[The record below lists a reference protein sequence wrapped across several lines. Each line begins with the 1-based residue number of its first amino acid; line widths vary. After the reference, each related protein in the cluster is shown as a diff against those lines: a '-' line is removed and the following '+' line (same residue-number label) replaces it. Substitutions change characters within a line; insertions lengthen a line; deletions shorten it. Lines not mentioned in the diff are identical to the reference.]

1 MGLKRRRRKIKKN
14 IFDILR
20 PKSEKKISKRFIT
33 HLTLHNSFLAQ
44 RMINKRQLYIY
55 TWSLRDNYV

>member
-1 MGLKRRRRKIKKN
+1 
-14 IFDILR
+14 LR
-20 PKSEKKISKRFIT
+20 PKSEKKNLKRFIT

-55 TWSLRDNYV
+55 IYMVSKR